1 MKRVLWLAALGLICA
16 QALAETAPAGSA
28 PLGDA
33 KAGAAKAAACA
44 ACHGPAGNSQI
55 PQNPRLAGQS
65 PVYIVRQLQKF
76 KSGERNNPI
85 MTPQAA
91 PLSEQDMLDIGAY
104 FGAQKPGF
112 GAANPEVAAAGQK
125 LYLAGNPGAGLPA
138 CSGCH
143 GPAGAGNAA
152 AGYPQIGGQHP
163 DYVANALR
171 AYKNGTRAS
180 PEMSFVAGK
189 LTEEEIQTLASFLA
203 GLH

>member
-1 MKRVLWLAALGLICA
+1 MKRVLWLAALGLFFAHVWAADPAPTGDA
-16 QALAETAPAGSA
+16 QAGQ
-28 PLGDA
+28 
-33 KAGAAKAAACA
+33 AKAAACA

-55 PQNPRLAGQS
+55 AQNPKLAGQS
-65 PVYIVRQLQKF
+65 PVYIVKQLQQF

-85 MTPQAA
+85 MTPQAK
-91 PLSEQDMLDIGAY
+91 PLSDQDMLDIGAY

-112 GAANPEVAAAGQK
+112 GAANEQVAAAGQK
-125 LYLAGNPGAGLPA
+125 LYLGGNPGSGLPA

-152 AGYPQIGGQHP
+152 AGYPQIGGQHA

-171 AYKNGTRAS
+171 AYKTGTRAA
-180 PEMSFVAGK
+180 PEMSYVAAK
-189 LTEEEIQTLASFLA
+189 LSEEDIQALASFLA

>member
-1 MKRVLWLAALGLICA
+1 MKRVLWLAALSLVCA
-16 QALAETAPAGSA
+16 QAAAETVTPAG
-28 PLGDA
+28 DA
-33 KAGAAKAAACA
+33 QAGQAKAAACA
-44 ACHGPAGNSQI
+44 ACHGAAGDSQI
-55 PQNPRLAGQS
+55 AQNPKLAGQS
-65 PVYIVRQLQKF
+65 PVYIVKQLQKF

-91 PLSEQDMLDIGAY
+91 PLSDQDMRDIAAY

-112 GAANPEVAAAGQK
+112 GAANEQVAASGQK
-125 LYLAGNPGAGLPA
+125 LYLAGNPASGLPA

-163 DYVANALR
+163 DYIAAALR
-171 AYKNGTRAS
+171 AYKDGTRKA
-180 PEMSFVAGK
+180 PEMSYVAAK
-189 LTEEEIQTLASFLA
+189 LTDDEIQTLASFLA